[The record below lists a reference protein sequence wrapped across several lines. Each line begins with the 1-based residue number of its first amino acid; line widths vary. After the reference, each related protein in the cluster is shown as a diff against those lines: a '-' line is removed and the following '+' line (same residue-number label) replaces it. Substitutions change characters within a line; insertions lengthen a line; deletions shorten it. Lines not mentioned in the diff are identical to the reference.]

1 MSDGP
6 IIKIGEI
13 DLEKLKKDL
22 EIHYFPRFENTCPR
36 QFPLQG
42 SFEGDWDGAQ
52 GNTLTLRNDE
62 VDYTV
67 KLYEGFDYTYSI
79 INDYNLYRTRIMNM
93 PRATA
98 YGWHLD
104 LTPRIHIPIT
114 TDPACMFILDDV
126 VYRIPADGGVYWV
139 DTTLWHTAVNASRAE
154 FNRIHLMGNTNLTK
168 SDARS
173 LADRL

>member
-1 MSDGP
+1 MSNGP
-6 IIKIGEI
+6 IIKIGEV
-13 DLEKLKKDL
+13 DLDKIKRELDSDY
-22 EIHYFPRFENTCPR
+22 HPRFEEVCPR

-42 SFEGDWDGAQ
+42 AFEGDWDGAQ
-52 GNTLTLRNDE
+52 GNTLKLRSDE
-62 VDYTV
+62 NDYTV
-67 KLYEGFDYTYSI
+67 KLYEGFDYIYSLM
-79 INDYNLYRTRIMNM
+79 DEYNLSRTRIMNM

-104 LTPRIHIPIT
+104 LTPRIHIPVT

-139 DTTLWHTAVNASRAE
+139 DTRLWHTAVNASRDE
-154 FNRIHLMGNTNLTK
+154 FNRIHIMGNTNL
-168 SDARS
+168 DELGARS